1 MTAYVPAKLRRQV
14 AADAG
19 HRCGYCL
26 SNELLTGVSLTVDHI
41 VPTAKGGTTERDNL
55 WLSCRP
61 CNEFK
66 GIETHALDPQTGE
79 LAALFNPRHQT
90 WTEHFAWSSHGT
102 QVEGLTPTGRATV
115 VALRLNRPLLVRAR
129 RRWGA
134 AGWHPPA
141 EMK

>member
-1 MTAYVPAKLRRQV
+1 MTAYVPAELRRQV

-26 SNELLTGVSLTVDHI
+26 SDELLTGVPLTVDHI

-90 WTEHFAWSSHGT
+90 WTDHFAWSSDGT
-102 QVEGLTPTGRATV
+102 QVAHRSHHRSCPEVEPAAFGPRMTPLGRG
-115 VALRLNRPLLVRAR
+115 RLAS
-129 RRWGA
+129 
-134 AGWHPPA
+134 AG
-141 EMK
+141 